1 MRLIIRTLLCRYSRY
16 HNEYC
21 RVVWS
26 INIGRGHMQTA
37 LKLFGGL
44 DPESLEPMHAS
55 KDECAE
61 IVQKC
66 NMSATGEGGD
76 WKTKSRFVLNWILG
90 SERYTMCTLLAANK
104 HIFAIR
110 TGTTDGYSD
119 IEGSTY
125 GEKLATLKAALGKK
139 ALMNFVLVLI
149 ADIGGLYASLAGIGN
164 HPYFA
169 KVSGPPSMAL
179 KNDFVVKLGASWF

>member
-1 MRLIIRTLLCRYSRY
+1 
-16 HNEYC
+16 
-21 RVVWS
+21 
-26 INIGRGHMQTA
+26 
-37 LKLFGGL
+37 
-44 DPESLEPMHAS
+44 MHAS

-76 WKTKSRFVLNWILG
+76 WKIKSRFVLNWILG

-179 KNDFVVKLGASWF
+179 KNDFVVELGASWF